1 MCSIRIFYG
10 KCNIKEVKPIASNKD
25 NLPRFNKS
33 GFQGLFNNMDSF
45 LNESIR
51 NFDSF
56 FNLKSFEVNMHET
69 NKAIIVEAYLPGLKR
84 DQIELEIVGNQLR
97 IAAED
102 MTVLEEKNERTK
114 YNDTRQSF
122 QKIERLITLPFHIS
136 EKDTKASFEKDI
148 LKITIPK
155 QNSGRKFIDIDT

>member
-1 MCSIRIFYG
+1 M
-10 KCNIKEVKPIASNKD
+10 ASNKD
-25 NLPRFNKS
+25 NFPGFDKS
-33 GFQGLFNNMDSF
+33 TFQGLFSNMDSF
-45 LNESIR
+45 LNQSIR

-69 NKAIIVEAYLPGLKR
+69 KKDIIVEAHLPGVKR

-102 MTVLEEKNERTK
+102 MTILEEKNDQTK
-114 YNDTRQSF
+114 YNDRRQSF
-122 QKIERLITLPFHIS
+122 QKTERLITLPFHIS
-136 EKDTKASFEKDI
+136 EKDTTASFDNDI

-155 QNSGRKFIDIDT
+155 HNSGRRFIDIDN